1 MVRISRSVLLACG
14 SLRWW
19 SMWSKSSGMQK
30 VAMILSSV
38 VDLRV
43 RVGIVPAH
51 TGRLDKAASW
61 VTLFSATTKGRRQLF
76 DGCLNHL
83 LAGRF

>member
-1 MVRISRSVLLACG
+1 MVRISRSVILACG

-19 SMWSKSSGMQK
+19 RMWSKSPRMRK

-43 RVGIVPAH
+43 RGGGLYPH
-51 TGRLDKAASW
+51 TREDLTRW
-61 VTLFSATTKGRRQLF
+61 QVVLTKNIRR
-76 DGCLNHL
+76 D
-83 LAGRF
+83 

>member
-1 MVRISRSVLLACG
+1 MAIVRISRSVILACG

-19 SMWSKSSGMQK
+19 SMWSKLSRMQK

-43 RVGIVPAH
+43 RGGIVPAH
-51 TGRLDKAASW
+51 TGRLDKVASW
-61 VTLFSATTKGRRQLF
+61 VIIPAL
-76 DGCLNHL
+76 CLQQANAL
-83 LAGRF
+83 GARLIGMRP